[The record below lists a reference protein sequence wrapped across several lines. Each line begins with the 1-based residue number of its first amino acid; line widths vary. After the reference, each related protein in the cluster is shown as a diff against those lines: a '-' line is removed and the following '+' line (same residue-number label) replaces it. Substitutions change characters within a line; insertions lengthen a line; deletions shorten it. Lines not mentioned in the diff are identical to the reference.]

1 MDFIAIS
8 IHAPREGSDR
18 IPPRSVLLVDISIH
32 APREGSDLIP
42 VVFDDIGE
50 ISIHAPREGSDQAH
64 REVRTGVLYFNPR
77 SP

>member
-50 ISIHAPREGSDQAH
+50 ISIHAPREGSDDPDGPHAVQH
-64 REVRTGVLYFNPR
+64 RNYNPR